1 MHTIQRWNKA
11 SFMYERWSP
20 RILSLLG
27 GLSMERG
34 EEIRKAARA
43 YAMNDEDEEL
53 LIRVYNSNTNK
64 FVKWYINNS
73 YE

>member
-1 MHTIQRWNKA
+1 
-11 SFMYERWSP
+11 
-20 RILSLLG
+20 
-27 GLSMERG
+27 MERG

-64 FVKWYINNS
+64 FVK
-73 YE
+73 